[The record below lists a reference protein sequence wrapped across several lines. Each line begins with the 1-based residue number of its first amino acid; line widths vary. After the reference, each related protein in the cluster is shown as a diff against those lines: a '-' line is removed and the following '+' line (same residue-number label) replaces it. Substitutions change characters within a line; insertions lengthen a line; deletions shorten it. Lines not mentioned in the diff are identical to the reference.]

1 MNNCTPN
8 DTKNVRSLYFV
19 VKDEL
24 LYQNLNLSLQVREVK
39 LVLVHVLVLIEM

>member
-19 VKDEL
+19 VKDEIIIPKP
-24 LYQNLNLSLQVREVK
+24 K
-39 LVLVHVLVLIEM
+39 LKPASKRSKIGISACSGVN